1 MKLLEIK
8 LKKQQQDLSRKAE
21 EIDQDKQKRK
31 KELIK
36 KMLYFNKRLS
46 SN

>member
-21 EIDQDKQKRK
+21 EIDQDK
-31 KELIK
+31 
-36 KMLYFNKRLS
+36 
-46 SN
+46 